1 MCSNI
6 SKKGEKIMKTIE
18 NIIIPI
24 IPIAIIT
31 IILSHALYRMS
42 QIQRAIDDFT
52 AGKRKHL
59 VE

>member
-1 MCSNI
+1 
-6 SKKGEKIMKTIE
+6 MKTIE

-24 IPIAIIT
+24 IPIAIVT

-42 QIQRAIDDFT
+42 QIRKAIDDFA

-59 VE
+59 VD